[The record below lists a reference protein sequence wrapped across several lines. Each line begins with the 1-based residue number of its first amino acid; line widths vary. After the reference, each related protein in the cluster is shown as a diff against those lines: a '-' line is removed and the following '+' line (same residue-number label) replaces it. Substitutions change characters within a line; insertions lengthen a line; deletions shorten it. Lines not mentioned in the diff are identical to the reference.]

1 MKKNKLP
8 PGVIPPHKLY
18 TRNEELANSITHGIG
33 VGLSIAGT
41 VLLIS
46 HVRAGHDP
54 WLLASSSIYSFT
66 LVLLYLASTLYHSFQ
81 EPRIKQAFQKFDHAA
96 IYLLIA
102 GTYTPFMLIGPRT
115 SKVLTLLGIVWGIA
129 LLGVGFKT
137 LFIHYYQRLS
147 AVGYVFMGW
156 LGVIGGRD
164 ILASMPHQVLLWLA
178 IGGLFYMIGLA
189 FAAWRRLPYS
199 HTIWHLFVLGGSIS
213 HYLALAKLLPG
224 VS

>member
-1 MKKNKLP
+1 MKVNHLP
-8 PGVIPPHKLY
+8 PGVIPPHELY
-18 TRNEELANSITHGIG
+18 TREEELANSITHGMG

-41 VLLIS
+41 ILLIS
-46 HVRAGHDP
+46 QVSTKGDP
-54 WLLASSSIYSFT
+54 WLLASSSIYGFT

-81 EPRIKQAFQKFDHAA
+81 EPRLKQAFQKFDHAA

-102 GTYTPFMLIGPRT
+102 GTYTPFMLFGPRT
-115 SKVLTLLGIVWGIA
+115 STVWALLGVVWGIA

-137 LFIHYYQRLS
+137 FYIHYYQRLS

-156 LGVIGGRD
+156 LGVYGGRD

-178 IGGLFYMIGLA
+178 VGGLFYMVGLA

-213 HYLALAKLLPG
+213 HYLALFKLLPG
-224 VS
+224 L

>member
-1 MKKNKLP
+1 MKANKLP

-18 TRNEELANSITHGIG
+18 TRKEELANSITHGIG
-33 VGLSIAGT
+33 VALSIAGT
-41 VLLIS
+41 ILLIL
-46 HVRAGHDP
+46 HVSMQGNP
-54 WLLASSSIYSFT
+54 WLIASLSIYGFT

-81 EPRIKQAFQKFDHAA
+81 EPRLKQAFQKFDHAA

-102 GTYTPFMLIGPRT
+102 GTYTPFMLIGHRT
-115 SKVLTLLGIVWGIA
+115 PLVWSLLGVVWGIA

-137 LFIHYYQRLS
+137 FFIHYYQRLS

-156 LGVIGGRD
+156 LGVIAGRN
-164 ILASMPHQVLLWLA
+164 ILISMPHQVLLWLA
-178 IGGLFYMIGLA
+178 IGGVFYTVGLA

-213 HYLALAKLLPG
+213 HYLALVKLLG
-224 VS
+224 M

>member
-1 MKKNKLP
+1 MKANKLP

-18 TRNEELANSITHGIG
+18 TRKEELANSITHGIG
-33 VGLSIAGT
+33 VALSIAGT
-41 VLLIS
+41 ILLIL
-46 HVRAGHDP
+46 HVSMQGNP
-54 WLLASSSIYSFT
+54 WLIASLSIYGFT

-81 EPRIKQAFQKFDHAA
+81 EPRLKQAFQKFDHAA

-102 GTYTPFMLIGPRT
+102 GTYTPFMLIGHRT
-115 SKVLTLLGIVWGIA
+115 PLVWSLLGVVWGIA

-137 LFIHYYQRLS
+137 FFIHYYQRLS

-156 LGVIGGRD
+156 LGVIAGRN
-164 ILASMPHQVLLWLA
+164 ILISMPRQVLLWLA
-178 IGGLFYMIGLA
+178 IGGVFYTVGLA

-213 HYLALAKLLPG
+213 HYLALLKLLP
-224 VS
+224 

>member
-1 MKKNKLP
+1 MKANKLP

-18 TRNEELANSITHGIG
+18 TRKEELANSITHGIG
-33 VGLSIAGT
+33 VALSIAGT
-41 VLLIS
+41 ILLIL
-46 HVRAGHDP
+46 HVSMQGNP
-54 WLLASSSIYSFT
+54 WLIASLSIYGFT

-81 EPRIKQAFQKFDHAA
+81 EPRLKQAFQKFDHAA

-102 GTYTPFMLIGPRT
+102 GTYTPFMLIGHRT
-115 SKVLTLLGIVWGIA
+115 PLVWSLLGVVWGVA

-137 LFIHYYQRLS
+137 FFIHYYQRLS

-156 LGVIGGRD
+156 LGVIAGRN
-164 ILASMPHQVLLWLA
+164 ILISMPHQVLLWLA
-178 IGGLFYMIGLA
+178 IGGVFYTVGLA

-213 HYLALAKLLPG
+213 HYLALVKLLG
-224 VS
+224 M

>member
-1 MKKNKLP
+1 MKANKLP

-18 TRNEELANSITHGIG
+18 TRKEELANSITHGIG
-33 VGLSIAGT
+33 VALSIAGT
-41 VLLIS
+41 ILLIL
-46 HVRAGHDP
+46 HVSLQGNP
-54 WLLASSSIYSFT
+54 WLIASLSIYGFT

-81 EPRIKQAFQKFDHAA
+81 EPRLKQAFQKFDHAA

-102 GTYTPFMLIGPRT
+102 GTYTPFMLIGHRT
-115 SKVLTLLGIVWGIA
+115 PLVWSLLGVVWGIA

-137 LFIHYYQRLS
+137 FFIHYYQRLS

-156 LGVIGGRD
+156 LGVIAGRN
-164 ILASMPHQVLLWLA
+164 ILISMPHQVLLWLA
-178 IGGLFYMIGLA
+178 IGGVFYTVGLA

-213 HYLALAKLLPG
+213 HYLALVKLLG
-224 VS
+224 M